1 MILYVN
7 GDSHSAGAEAVN
19 SYCFANDDVKYKKL
33 GRIPHPD
40 NLSVSFGYLISKKL
54 GYDFHIDAESG
65 SSNDRIIRTSHDYLK
80 SQRPDLIIIGWAT
93 WERQE
98 MRIDNKFWQFSAGMK
113 DLEFWPKN
121 VIDAYKNWVVTA
133 DGTSSVA
140 RWHETIYNFHLELES
155 EKIPHLFFNTLHAF
169 NHSFIK
175 PYDWNDCYIS
185 PYDPSHTFYH
195 YLKSNGFNTV
205 NPHSYHFGSDAHQ
218 FWANYLTKIINERI
232 ITK

>member
-7 GDSHSAGAEAVN
+7 GDSNSAGAEAVN

-54 GYDFHIDAESG
+54 GYNFHIDAESG

-113 DLEFWPKN
+113 DLESWPKN
-121 VIDAYKNWVVTA
+121 VINAYKNWVVTA

-185 PYDPSHTFYH
+185 PYDPNHTFYH

-218 FWANYLTKIINERI
+218 FWADYLTKIINERI